1 MNWSAYWSGF
11 ITNNKLSDKIHEMDE
26 IDMDING
33 RYQIEEICH
42 KIYNGYGSYKSEL
55 DRTRLE
61 LLKKIE
67 EFPGVHLQTSRVK
80 TLDSLLKKVIE
91 KRHAHLRDKSS
102 RYSKI
107 TGENYKDILTDLVG
121 IRLIISYRGRWIDLH
136 ERILEVFP
144 YVPDMQMYHK
154 YKLIPHSMA
163 GNAAIAEIP
172 KVYHAFGDDISE
184 YEKAGL
190 ESHLKENGYRSIHY
204 VVSFMKTYI
213 EIQTRTIYDEAWSDC
228 DHNFVYKHDAH
239 RSHAALKEMSDILCL
254 LTNAANDWGE
264 MIQEIYETEAV
275 YVRDDGKYQKKQGFD
290 LPIETISDKID
301 EIHNLLEQFQ
311 KRIQ

>member
-1 MNWSAYWSGF
+1 MNWKQYWSGF
-11 ITNNKLSDKIHEMDE
+11 ITDKKLSDKIHEMNE
-26 IDMDING
+26 VDMDING

-42 KIYNGYGSYKSEL
+42 KIYTGYDSYKSEL
-55 DRTRLE
+55 DNVRQE

-80 TLDSLLKKVIE
+80 TLESLLKKVIE
-91 KRHAHLRDKSS
+91 KRHAHLRDKSN

-121 IRLIISYRGRWIDLH
+121 IRLIISYRGRWKDLH
-136 ERILEVFP
+136 EKILEAFP
-144 YVPDMQMYHK
+144 YVSDMEMYHK

-163 GNAAIAEIP
+163 EHAVIAEIP
-172 KVYHAFGDDISE
+172 KVYHAAGDDISE
-184 YEKAGL
+184 YENAGL
-190 ESHLKENGYRSIHY
+190 ETHLKENGYRSIHY
-204 VVSFMKTYI
+204 IVSFMNTYI

-254 LTNAANDWGE
+254 LTNVANDWGE

-275 YVRDDGKYQKKQGFD
+275 TDGDDGKYRKNQGFD
-290 LPIETISDKID
+290 LQMEPFFDRIDKI
-301 EIHNLLEQFQ
+301 HYLLEQFQ